1 MRRSLIAL
9 AVVALVIASCGGQ
22 TAAPSP
28 SAAATAAVTSAPK
41 PSPIA
46 LKISY
51 SNTIADYLP
60 LYIATDAGIFANN
73 GIDTDPQF
81 IASAQGVAALLS
93 GQVQIA
99 MLGGSEVLSAAAG
112 GGDLVIV
119 AVIGSVYPFVFE
131 AAPDIKTPND
141 LKGKKVGVSS
151 YGSSSDIATR
161 VALRRLGLD
170 PDKDV
175 TIVAVGS
182 AEQRTAAMIS
192 GAIQGGVALVPDNLV
207 LEERGFR
214 PLFNLAELK
223 LPAAQTTVAV
233 QRSLIASRRDV
244 VQRVVDSLVLATVR
258 EQTDR
263 AFAIGV
269 LKKWLKLDD
278 EKKLNAT
285 YDFYAKAFHTPLPYP
300 RVEQF
305 ADSKAQLGDKNEKV
319 RAYDLAKLLD
329 DSFVRSAA
337 DRGLDRASV
346 Y

>member
-1 MRRSLIAL
+1 MRRSLVVVAVAAL
-9 AVVALVIASCGGQ
+9 AIASCGGQ

-28 SAAATAAVTSAPK
+28 SALATAPATPK
-41 PSPIA
+41 PSPVA

-60 LYIATDAGIFANN
+60 LYIAKDAGILANN

-81 IASAQGVAALLS
+81 IASAQGVAALVS
-93 GQVQIA
+93 GEVQIA
-99 MLGGSEVLSAAAG
+99 MLGGSEVLSAAAA

-119 AVIGSVYPFVFE
+119 AVIGSVYPFIFE

-141 LKGKKVGVSS
+141 LKGRKVGVSS
-151 YGSSSDIATR
+151 FGSSSDIATR
-161 VALRRLGLD
+161 VALKRLGLD

-175 TIVAVGS
+175 TIVPVGS
-182 AEQRTAAMIS
+182 VEARVAAMIS
-192 GAIQGGVALVPDNLV
+192 GAIQGAVSLVPDTLL

-233 QRSLIASRRDV
+233 QRSLISSRREV

-263 AFAIGV
+263 AFAIGA
-269 LKKWLKLDD
+269 LRKWLKLDD

-285 YDFYAKAFHTPLPYP
+285 YDFYAKSFHTPLPYP
-300 RVEQF
+300 KAEQF
-305 ADSKAQLGDKNEKV
+305 ADAKAQLGEKNERV
-319 RAYDLAKLLD
+319 RTFDLAKLLD

-337 DRGLDRASV
+337 DRGLDRVSV